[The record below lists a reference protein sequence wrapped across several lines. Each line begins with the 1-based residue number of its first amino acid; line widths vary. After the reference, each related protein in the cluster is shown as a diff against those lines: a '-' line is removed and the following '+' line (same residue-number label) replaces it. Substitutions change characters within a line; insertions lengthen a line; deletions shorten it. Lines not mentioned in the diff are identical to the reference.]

1 MKKYSYLLILL
12 FGFYLSINNVKAAS
26 ISVTSSNTTVVG
38 NNITVNITLSNDVE
52 AWDFI
57 VGYDSSKLRLI
68 SSNLESTTHSVS
80 TSTLNKGS
88 RNYSITFRAISSG
101 TASVSI
107 TSADCAN
114 VTCSKGSKSI
124 TIRTQAEIEAAYSKN
139 NNLSALSVDGYTL
152 DKEFNQS
159 VTEYSV
165 SLEPETTSININA
178 QVADRT
184 ASISG
189 AGTREVTDG
198 DNRLE
203 IVVTAENGTT
213 KTYVINA
220 NVKEYDPIEVKVKDQ
235 SYTVVRKKASLT
247 PPNNYQET
255 TIKINDT
262 DVPAFH
268 SDITG
273 YTLVALKD
281 NEGNQNYYIYENN
294 EYSLYKEYNF
304 HGIILYPEELKEK
317 DIPNNYKKTT
327 ISYNDSEIVAYKIK
341 KSSKYALIYGMNVE
355 TGIQNIYMYDA
366 KEDTIQIYNQEEIE
380 TINEQTNMLMKISIG
395 LGTLSIVLIG
405 IIIGI
410 LIKNKKNHKK
420 KIEKEEN

>member
-1 MKKYSYLLILL
+1 MKKHSYLLIFL
-12 FGFYLSINNVKAAS
+12 FSFFLGINNTNAAS
-26 ISVTSSNTTVVG
+26 ISVTSSNTAVVG
-38 NNITVNITLSNDVE
+38 NNVTVSITLSKDVE

-57 VGYDSSKLRLI
+57 VGYDSSKLRLL

-80 TSTLNKGS
+80 TSTLHDS
-88 RNYSITFRAISSG
+88 RSYSITFRALSSG
-101 TASVSI
+101 TANVSI

-124 TIRTQAEIEAAYSKN
+124 TLRTQAEIEAAYSKN

-189 AGTREVTDG
+189 AGAREVSDG

-203 IVVTAENGTT
+203 IIVTAENGTT

-220 NVKEYDPIEVKVKDQ
+220 NVKEYDPIEVKVSDQ
-235 SYTVVRKKASLT
+235 TYIVVRKKTSLT
-247 PPNNYQET
+247 APNNYQET
-255 TIKINDT
+255 TVKINDT

-281 NEGNQNYYIYENN
+281 NNGNQNFYVYENN
-294 EYSLYKEYNF
+294 EYTLYREFGF
-304 HGIILYPEELKEK
+304 HGINLYPMELTSK
-317 DIPNNYKKTT
+317 DIPRGYEKTT
-327 ISYNDSEIVAYKIK
+327 ITYNDQEITAYKIK
-341 KSSKYALIYGMNVE
+341 KSSKYALIYAMNIE
-355 TGIQNIYMYDA
+355 TGVKNIYMYDA
-366 KEDTIQIYNQEEIE
+366 KEDTVQIYNEEEINSL
-380 TINEQTNMLMKISIG
+380 NEQTALFTKLAFG
-395 LGTLSIVLIG
+395 LGTLSVVFLG
-405 IIIGI
+405 IIIGL
-410 LIKNKKNHKK
+410 LIKNKRR
-420 KIEKEEN
+420 

>member
-1 MKKYSYLLILL
+1 MKNILKL
-12 FGFYLSINNVKAAS
+12 FLAFIISFVTFSSVKAAS
-26 ISVTSSNTTVVG
+26 ISISSSVSSATVGSSVIITVRGNDLAGKFSLTSSNGSVLSGGANSFWMENGSVSYTFKANSAGTATV
-38 NNITVNITLSNDVE
+38 TLSSLD
-52 AWDFI
+52 AADFN
-57 VGYDSSKLRLI
+57 GNPFS
-68 SSNLESTTHSVS
+68 
-80 TSTLNKGS
+80 
-88 RNYSITFRAISSG
+88 
-101 TASVSI
+101 
-107 TSADCAN
+107 
-114 VTCSKGSKSI
+114 GSKSVVV
-124 TIRTQAEIEAAYSKN
+124 TVKN
-139 NNLSALSVDGYTL
+139 KQVIVLSSDSSLSSLGVENATL
-152 DKEFNQS
+152 SPEFTSGNK
-159 VTEYSV
+159 EYSV
-165 SLEPETTSININA
+165 SLEPDTTSINVLA
-178 QVADRT
+178 T
-184 ASISG
+184 ANHGGASVSG

-198 DNRLE
+198 DNRIE

-213 KTYVINA
+213 STYVINA

-268 SDITG
+268 SDVTG

>member
-1 MKKYSYLLILL
+1 MKNILKL
-12 FGFYLSINNVKAAS
+12 FLAFTISFVTFSSVKAAS
-26 ISVTSSNTTVVG
+26 ISISSSVSSATVGSSVIITVRGNDLAGKFSLTSSNGSVLSGGANSFWMENGSVSYTFKANSAGTATV
-38 NNITVNITLSNDVE
+38 TLSSLD
-52 AWDFI
+52 AADFN
-57 VGYDSSKLRLI
+57 GNPFS
-68 SSNLESTTHSVS
+68 
-80 TSTLNKGS
+80 
-88 RNYSITFRAISSG
+88 
-101 TASVSI
+101 
-107 TSADCAN
+107 
-114 VTCSKGSKSI
+114 GSKSVVV
-124 TIRTQAEIEAAYSKN
+124 TVKN
-139 NNLSALSVDGYTL
+139 KQVIVLSSDSSLSSLGVENATL
-152 DKEFNQS
+152 SPEFTSGNK
-159 VTEYSV
+159 EYSV
-165 SLEPETTSININA
+165 SLEPDTTSINVLATTNHGG
-178 QVADRT
+178 
-184 ASISG
+184 ASVSG

-213 KTYVINA
+213 STYVINA

-268 SDITG
+268 SDVTG

>member
-1 MKKYSYLLILL
+1 MDKIKKIIFVLGLLAL
-12 FGFYLSINNVKAAS
+12 FKIDNISAASPVKLSVSSSSTTVGNRVIVTVKALD
-26 ISVTSSNTTVVG
+26 VMGKYRLTSSNESVLSGGTGNQTAGIQKPDENYTETYSFQANSVG
-38 NNITVNITLSNDVE
+38 TATITFTPVDMTIYSSLTYYKDPIQITVTVKNKQVIVLSSDSSLSSLGVENATLSPE
-52 AWDFI
+52 F
-57 VGYDSSKLRLI
+57 
-68 SSNLESTTHSVS
+68 
-80 TSTLNKGS
+80 TSGNK
-88 RNYSITFRAISSG
+88 
-101 TASVSI
+101 
-107 TSADCAN
+107 
-114 VTCSKGSKSI
+114 
-124 TIRTQAEIEAAYSKN
+124 
-139 NNLSALSVDGYTL
+139 
-152 DKEFNQS
+152 
-159 VTEYSV
+159 EYSV
-165 SLEPETTSININA
+165 SLEPDTTSINVLATTNHGG
-178 QVADRT
+178 
-184 ASISG
+184 ASVSG

-198 DNRLE
+198 DNRIE

-213 KTYVINA
+213 STYVINA

-268 SDITG
+268 SDVTG

-380 TINEQTNMLMKISIG
+380 TINEQTNLLMKISIG

>member
-1 MKKYSYLLILL
+1 MKNILKL
-12 FGFYLSINNVKAAS
+12 FLAFTISFVTFSSVKAAS
-26 ISVTSSNTTVVG
+26 ISISSSVSSATVGSSVIITVRGNDLAGKFSLTSSNGSVLSGGANSFWMENGSVSYTFKANSAGTATV
-38 NNITVNITLSNDVE
+38 TLSSLD
-52 AWDFI
+52 AADFN
-57 VGYDSSKLRLI
+57 GNPFS
-68 SSNLESTTHSVS
+68 
-80 TSTLNKGS
+80 
-88 RNYSITFRAISSG
+88 
-101 TASVSI
+101 
-107 TSADCAN
+107 
-114 VTCSKGSKSI
+114 GSKSVVV
-124 TIRTQAEIEAAYSKN
+124 TVKN
-139 NNLSALSVDGYTL
+139 KQVIVLSSDSSLSSLGVENATL
-152 DKEFNQS
+152 SPEFTSGNK
-159 VTEYSV
+159 EYSV
-165 SLEPETTSININA
+165 SLEPDTTSINVLATTNHGG
-178 QVADRT
+178 
-184 ASISG
+184 ASVSG

-198 DNRLE
+198 DNRIE

-213 KTYVINA
+213 STYVINA

-268 SDITG
+268 SDVTG

>member
-1 MKKYSYLLILL
+1 MSGGTGNQTAGIQKPDENYTETYS
-12 FGFYLSINNVKAAS
+12 FQAN
-26 ISVTSSNTTVVG
+26 SVGTATITFTPVDMTIYSSLTYYKDPIQ
-38 NNITVNITLSNDVE
+38 ITVTVKNKQVIVLSSDSSLSSLGVENATLSPE
-52 AWDFI
+52 F
-57 VGYDSSKLRLI
+57 
-68 SSNLESTTHSVS
+68 
-80 TSTLNKGS
+80 TSGNK
-88 RNYSITFRAISSG
+88 
-101 TASVSI
+101 
-107 TSADCAN
+107 
-114 VTCSKGSKSI
+114 
-124 TIRTQAEIEAAYSKN
+124 
-139 NNLSALSVDGYTL
+139 
-152 DKEFNQS
+152 
-159 VTEYSV
+159 EYSV
-165 SLEPETTSININA
+165 SLEPDTTSINVLATTNHGG
-178 QVADRT
+178 
-184 ASISG
+184 ASVSG

-198 DNRLE
+198 DNRIE

-213 KTYVINA
+213 STYVINA

-304 HGIILYPEELKEK
+304 HGIILYPEELKGK

>member
-1 MKKYSYLLILL
+1 MKNILKL
-12 FGFYLSINNVKAAS
+12 FLAFTISFVTFSSVKAAS
-26 ISVTSSNTTVVG
+26 ISISSSVSSATVGSSVIITVRGNDLAGKFSLTSSNGSVLSGGANSFWMENGSVSYTFKANSAGTATV
-38 NNITVNITLSNDVE
+38 TLSSLD
-52 AWDFI
+52 AADFN
-57 VGYDSSKLRLI
+57 GNPFS
-68 SSNLESTTHSVS
+68 
-80 TSTLNKGS
+80 
-88 RNYSITFRAISSG
+88 
-101 TASVSI
+101 
-107 TSADCAN
+107 
-114 VTCSKGSKSI
+114 GSKSI
-124 TIRTQAEIEAAYSKN
+124 TVTVKN
-139 NNLSALSVDGYTL
+139 KQVIVLSSDSSLSSLGVENATL
-152 DKEFNQS
+152 SPEFTSGNK
-159 VTEYSV
+159 EYSV
-165 SLEPETTSININA
+165 SLEPDTTSINVLATTNHGG
-178 QVADRT
+178 
-184 ASISG
+184 ASVSG

-198 DNRLE
+198 DNRIE

-213 KTYVINA
+213 STYVINA

-268 SDITG
+268 SDVTG

>member
-1 MKKYSYLLILL
+1 MKNILKL
-12 FGFYLSINNVKAAS
+12 FLAFIISFVTFSSVKAAS
-26 ISVTSSNTTVVG
+26 ISISSSVSSATVGSSVIITVRGNDLAGKFSLTSSNGSVLSGGANSFWMENGSVSYTFKANSAGTATV
-38 NNITVNITLSNDVE
+38 TLSSLD
-52 AWDFI
+52 AADFN
-57 VGYDSSKLRLI
+57 GNPFS
-68 SSNLESTTHSVS
+68 
-80 TSTLNKGS
+80 
-88 RNYSITFRAISSG
+88 
-101 TASVSI
+101 
-107 TSADCAN
+107 
-114 VTCSKGSKSI
+114 GSKSVVV
-124 TIRTQAEIEAAYSKN
+124 TVKN
-139 NNLSALSVDGYTL
+139 KQVIVLSSDSSLSSLGVENATL
-152 DKEFNQS
+152 SPEFTSGNK
-159 VTEYSV
+159 EYSV
-165 SLEPETTSININA
+165 SLEPDTTSINVLATTNHGG
-178 QVADRT
+178 
-184 ASISG
+184 ASVSG

-198 DNRLE
+198 DNRIE

-213 KTYVINA
+213 STYVINA

-304 HGIILYPEELKEK
+304 HGILLYPEELKEK

>member
-1 MKKYSYLLILL
+1 MKNILKL
-12 FGFYLSINNVKAAS
+12 FLAFIISFVTFSSVKAAS
-26 ISVTSSNTTVVG
+26 ISISSSVSSATVGSSVIITVRGNDLAGKFSLTSSNGSVLSGGANSFWMENGSVSYTFKANSAGTATV
-38 NNITVNITLSNDVE
+38 TLSSLD
-52 AWDFI
+52 AADFN
-57 VGYDSSKLRLI
+57 GNPFS
-68 SSNLESTTHSVS
+68 
-80 TSTLNKGS
+80 
-88 RNYSITFRAISSG
+88 
-101 TASVSI
+101 
-107 TSADCAN
+107 
-114 VTCSKGSKSI
+114 GSKSVVV
-124 TIRTQAEIEAAYSKN
+124 TVKN
-139 NNLSALSVDGYTL
+139 KQVIVLSSDSSLSSLGVENATL
-152 DKEFNQS
+152 SPEFTSGNK
-159 VTEYSV
+159 EYSV
-165 SLEPETTSININA
+165 SLEPDTTSINVLATTNHGG
-178 QVADRT
+178 
-184 ASISG
+184 ASVSG

-198 DNRLE
+198 DNRIE

-213 KTYVINA
+213 STYVINA

>member
-1 MKKYSYLLILL
+1 MKNILKL
-12 FGFYLSINNVKAAS
+12 FLAFIISFVTFSSVKAAS
-26 ISVTSSNTTVVG
+26 ISISSSVSSATVGSSVIITVRGNDLAGKFSLTSSNGSVLSGGANSFWMENGSVSYTFKANSAGTATV
-38 NNITVNITLSNDVE
+38 TLSSLD
-52 AWDFI
+52 AADFN
-57 VGYDSSKLRLI
+57 GNPFS
-68 SSNLESTTHSVS
+68 
-80 TSTLNKGS
+80 
-88 RNYSITFRAISSG
+88 
-101 TASVSI
+101 
-107 TSADCAN
+107 
-114 VTCSKGSKSI
+114 GSKSVVV
-124 TIRTQAEIEAAYSKN
+124 TVKN
-139 NNLSALSVDGYTL
+139 KQVIVLSSDSSLSSLGVENATL
-152 DKEFNQS
+152 SPEFTSGNK
-159 VTEYSV
+159 EYSV
-165 SLEPETTSININA
+165 SLEPDTTSINVLATTNHGG
-178 QVADRT
+178 
-184 ASISG
+184 ASVSG

-198 DNRLE
+198 DNRIE

-213 KTYVINA
+213 STYVINA

-281 NEGNQNYYIYENN
+281 NEGNQNYYIYDNN

>member
-1 MKKYSYLLILL
+1 MKR
-12 FGFYLSINNVKAAS
+12 INNFFGIIFVSITIFFMKCNTIMAISSLNIVASQTSTTVGNSVIITVKSSDVAG
-26 ISVTSSNTTVVG
+26 VYKLTSSNGAVLSGGTNRDKIASYGQSSTWTFKANSAG
-38 NNITVNITLSNDVE
+38 TATITVSPIDMATVNEEEFTKSSSVTVTVKNKQVIVLSSDSSLSSLGVENATLSPE
-52 AWDFI
+52 F
-57 VGYDSSKLRLI
+57 
-68 SSNLESTTHSVS
+68 
-80 TSTLNKGS
+80 TSGNK
-88 RNYSITFRAISSG
+88 
-101 TASVSI
+101 
-107 TSADCAN
+107 
-114 VTCSKGSKSI
+114 
-124 TIRTQAEIEAAYSKN
+124 
-139 NNLSALSVDGYTL
+139 
-152 DKEFNQS
+152 
-159 VTEYSV
+159 EYSV
-165 SLEPETTSININA
+165 SLEPDITSINVLATTNHGG
-178 QVADRT
+178 
-184 ASISG
+184 ASVSG

-198 DNRLE
+198 DNRIE

-213 KTYVINA
+213 STYVINA

-304 HGIILYPEELKEK
+304 HGIILYPEELKGK
-317 DIPNNYKKTT
+317 DIPNNYKKTI